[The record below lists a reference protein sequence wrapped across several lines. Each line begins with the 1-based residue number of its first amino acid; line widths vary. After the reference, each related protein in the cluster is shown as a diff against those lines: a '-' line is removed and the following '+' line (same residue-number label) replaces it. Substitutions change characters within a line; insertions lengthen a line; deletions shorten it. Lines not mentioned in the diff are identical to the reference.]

1 MTDTFFVSEED
12 AEYFQRGSEYGFN
25 KISLWN
31 HPCRVIDSEK
41 AKFIILKIITVEDLF
56 EINNRLF
63 KTNSKKS
70 FLIVFRIVLDNNLE
84 LLQLPIFSMENVL
97 FLNYDLRDHCL
108 TNDSIDPLRGLT
120 MPSHYKFSQVP
131 DINIDSHCRKY
142 LFSFKGNVSQRG
154 WFGCANVRPRLYE
167 LSKNTKTWYSY
178 LFEDTSDRVST
189 SKQLYEEILLESVYG
204 LVLHG
209 DGRWSHRLI
218 EVMGSGAIPVIVSDG
233 LTLPFEQIAD
243 YSDACIRIPESFFET
258 CVDLVP
264 LIELLPKD
272 KDVINRMRINSMN
285 IYNNYFKTD
294 ELVCSALLQCASV
307 CFNKIS

>member
-1 MTDTFFVSEED
+1 MEDTFFVSEKD
-12 AEYFQRGSEYGFN
+12 VQYFKNGSKYGFD
-25 KISLWN
+25 KLAFWN
-31 HPCRVIDSEK
+31 HPNRIVEEGLAKFTILKTVTVKELNDVNNYLLKADSEK
-41 AKFIILKIITVEDLF
+41 L
-56 EINNRLF
+56 
-63 KTNSKKS
+63 
-70 FLIVFRIVLDNNLE
+70 FLILFRINLDNDLE
-84 LLQLPIFSMENVL
+84 LLKLPLFSMKNVL
-97 FLNYDLRDHCL
+97 FFTYDLRDHCL
-108 TNDSIDPLRGLT
+108 MNDSIEPLRGVT
-120 MPSHYKFSQVP
+120 IPSHYRFSKVP
-131 DINIDSHCRKY
+131 DISIETHSRKY
-142 LFSFKGNVSQRG
+142 LFSFKGNIKQQG
-154 WFGCANVRPRLYE
+154 LFGCANVRPRLYE
-167 LSKNTKTWYSY
+167 LSKKTKSWYSY
-178 LFEDTSDRVST
+178 LFEDTSNGISK
-189 SKQLYEEILLESVYG
+189 SKQLYEEILLQSVYG

-243 YSDACIRIPESFFET
+243 YSDACIRIPESFFDT